1 MSEKIIMTEKT
12 SSTSKPEI
20 LGTLKDD
27 LRRGNFG
34 QTIHRDFRE
43 LKEYMLEEERKKRLS
58 EMRQP
63 GRWFVLMWW
72 LVRSLFF
79 KLTPARRLLLVSG
92 MVLIMIS
99 RTSFYSSE
107 SLNVSIDVHGIGIV
121 AILFVLMLELKDKLV
136 AHDELKAGRV
146 VQQALMPER
155 KPHVPGWELWLFTRS
170 ANEVGGDLVDFMKIG
185 ENRIGIAIGDVA
197 GKGLS
202 AALLTAKLQATLRAL
217 VADFTSLAR
226 LGSKLNQIFCRDSL
240 RNIFASLV
248 YIELAPNSGSVRL
261 VNAGHIPPVI
271 VKAGRIEKMA
281 KGGVALGIMPEG
293 TFDEQLVQMESGNML
308 LIYSD
313 GLTEAQSSAGE
324 FFGEQRLLGLLPQ
337 LAGVSAE
344 QAGERLVAEVERF
357 VGEERAHDDLS
368 IVVIRRS

>member
-1 MSEKIIMTEKT
+1 MTEKT